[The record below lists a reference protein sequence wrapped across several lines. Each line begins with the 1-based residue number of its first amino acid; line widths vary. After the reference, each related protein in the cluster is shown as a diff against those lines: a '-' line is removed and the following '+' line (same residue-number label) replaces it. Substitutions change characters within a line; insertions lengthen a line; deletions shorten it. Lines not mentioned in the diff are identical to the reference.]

1 MAMHDLGYRRW
12 CGQLA
17 SGSSRWIVIA
27 NTGARRAWQSKWL
40 RRMLFFAWLPA
51 LWFGVGF
58 FIWEQSM
65 LNPEWR
71 EGMDPFIEEMPF
83 AGPMA
88 SIRSGASDA
97 VEGRELDE
105 AHGIVLDPLQHKDA
119 ELVCEVEWEG
129 RWYDAKVLKKKQ
141 DSWYIHYNNDDE
153 SYDEWVGKDRIRF
166 RPIEGPVASRHAVW
180 SWLLQSFFR
189 YSQGAI
195 MVLVVGIIAPPLISQ
210 DVRSRA
216 FLLYFSRPI
225 TRSEYVLGKSATLWF
240 YLAMITTAPALS
252 LYVLGILLS
261 PNYEVILATWD
272 LPLRILAASVV
283 LMLPTAAL
291 ALCISSM
298 TEESRYAG
306 FAWFAIWIMGWFTY
320 GMLTSF
326 EGVIGTDGD
335 VTRWT
340 YLSLYH
346 TLGQVQSWIFGF
358 ADFSDTE
365 VAAGI
370 LIVVTAV
377 SLIILFNRV
386 SAPMRT

>member
-1 MAMHDLGYRRW
+1 MAMHDLGYRPW

-65 LNPEWR
+65 LHPELR
-71 EGMDPFIEEMPF
+71 EGMEPFIEEMPF
-83 AGPMA
+83 ASPMA
-88 SIRSGASDA
+88 SIRSGA
-97 VEGRELDE
+97 
-105 AHGIVLDPLQHKDA
+105 
-119 ELVCEVEWEG
+119 
-129 RWYDAKVLKKKQ
+129 
-141 DSWYIHYNNDDE
+141 
-153 SYDEWVGKDRIRF
+153 
-166 RPIEGPVASRHAVW
+166 PIEDPVASRHAVW

-189 YSQGAI
+189 YSQGLI
-195 MVLVVGIIAPPLISQ
+195 MVLVIGIIAPPLISQ

-225 TRSEYVLGKSATLWF
+225 ARTEYVLGKSATLWF

-252 LYVLGILLS
+252 LYVLGVLLS
-261 PNYEVILATWD
+261 QNHEVILVTWD
-272 LPLRILAASVV
+272 LPLRILAASAV

-326 EGVIGTDGD
+326 EGISGSDGD
-335 VTRWT
+335 VIRWT

-358 ADFSDTE
+358 ADFSDTK

-370 LIVVTAV
+370 LIVVTTV

>member
-12 CGQLA
+12 CGEIA

-71 EGMDPFIEEMPF
+71 EGMDPFFEQMPNE
-83 AGPMA
+83 GPLA
-88 SIRSGASDA
+88 SIRSSAT
-97 VEGRELDE
+97 
-105 AHGIVLDPLQHKDA
+105 
-119 ELVCEVEWEG
+119 
-129 RWYDAKVLKKKQ
+129 
-141 DSWYIHYNNDDE
+141 
-153 SYDEWVGKDRIRF
+153 
-166 RPIEGPVASRHAVW
+166 IEDPVASRHAVW

-189 YSQGAI
+189 YSQGLI
-195 MVLVVGIIAPPLISQ
+195 MVLVVGIIAPALISQ

-225 TRSEYVLGKSATLWF
+225 TRAEYVLGKSATVWF

-252 LYVLGILLS
+252 LYVLGVLLS

-272 LPLRILAASVV
+272 LPLRILAASAV

-320 GMLTSF
+320 GMLTWF
-326 EGVIGTDGD
+326 EGLSGSDGG

-340 YLSLYH
+340 CLSLYH

-358 ADFSDTE
+358 ADFSDTK

-370 LIVVTAV
+370 LIVVMAV

>member
-1 MAMHDLGYRRW
+1 
-12 CGQLA
+12 
-17 SGSSRWIVIA
+17 
-27 NTGARRAWQSKWL
+27 
-40 RRMLFFAWLPA
+40 
-51 LWFGVGF
+51 VGF

-71 EGMDPFIEEMPF
+71 DGMDPFFEQMPNE
-83 AGPMA
+83 GPLA
-88 SIRSGASDA
+88 NIRSSAT
-97 VEGRELDE
+97 
-105 AHGIVLDPLQHKDA
+105 
-119 ELVCEVEWEG
+119 
-129 RWYDAKVLKKKQ
+129 
-141 DSWYIHYNNDDE
+141 
-153 SYDEWVGKDRIRF
+153 
-166 RPIEGPVASRHAVW
+166 IEDPVASRHAVW

-189 YSQGAI
+189 YSQGLI

-210 DVRSRA
+210 DMRSRA

-225 TRSEYVLGKSATLWF
+225 TRTEYVLGKSATVWF

-252 LYVLGILLS
+252 LYVLGVLLS

-326 EGVIGTDGD
+326 EGFSGADGD

-358 ADFSDTE
+358 ADFSDTK